1 MFIVSQENAIHNS
14 DALEKSGAFSRLELT
29 QIAQKRAH
37 FEHAIRRRALVSRYV
52 RYIKFE
58 KDLHDLYSARMVEHS
73 KRMRFCGGEVSK
85 GIIRIVYTLFQR
97 ALSKFRGNVGL
108 WLELTTFCYT
118 HGSQRLLS
126 EVISHALQL
135 NPSCSGLWSFASL
148 WEYEKKG
155 DVAAARRLFMR
166 GLRISNQS
174 KGADNIPVSTFIFK
188 TAVENHPADFT
199 FHLQLIY
206 AALALQDPVISCEV
220 AYSKYRVAITKPCF
234 ELLSSKT
241 RPIFDSTFST
251 IASGLLEKIMVKV
264 KNRER
269 VNDLRQ
275 LLRHCLSPFES
286 TDHNLRTLCAWHR
299 HSTCC
304 HQIHNDLPVVP
315 DSRGEVLAQFLCAF
329 SGKISVA
336 ISLSESYFRKY

>member
-174 KGADNIPVSTFIFK
+174 KVLWISFFRFESSYLSSLCSRSLCLGCSEIKAIPVSTFIFK

-241 RPIFDSTFST
+241 RPIFDSTVG
-251 IASGLLEKIMVKV
+251 AVVLLTRCTWSIK
-264 KNRER
+264 
-269 VNDLRQ
+269 L
-275 LLRHCLSPFES
+275 
-286 TDHNLRTLCAWHR
+286 
-299 HSTCC
+299 
-304 HQIHNDLPVVP
+304 
-315 DSRGEVLAQFLCAF
+315 
-329 SGKISVA
+329 
-336 ISLSESYFRKY
+336 